1 LTILILNKDN
11 LSSSFT
17 IEKMTSLLPASI
29 IERGLR
35 YKNEGAQRNFFLG
48 RLLLR
53 KVLIDCKI
61 GEAELENISY
71 SENDKPTIDGLHF
84 SITHSGN
91 YVAIAYSLSI
101 EVGLDIQTFTKV
113 DTNLFKKWFNEVEWN
128 DIVSNEDPKHQFYN
142 YWVAKECILKLKD
155 LTLASVP
162 DILIQDLI
170 LGQLSNQVN
179 TYHLF
184 YFNQYLENASGAFA
198 TEIPLTNPVISTI
211 NESHLF

>member
-17 IEKMTSLLPASI
+17 LEKMTSLLPASI

-128 DIVSNEDPKHQFYN
+128 DILANENPQLQFFN
-142 YWVAKECILKLKD
+142 YWVAKESILKLKD

-162 DILIQDLI
+162 DILIHDLT
-170 LGQLSNQVN
+170 LAQLTDQEN
-179 TYHLF
+179 TYHLM
-184 YFNQYLENASGAFA
+184 YFNQYLENASGSFA
-198 TEIPLTNPVISTI
+198 TKVPMSNPEFRTI
-211 NESHLF
+211 TESQLF